1 MAEKIYCTD
10 DRKKDMSKT
19 LNLCQMIGRIT
30 GYLKVHCISDY
41 TENKTWTKKTNWDSY
56 ATTWFDYKKMQQFQ
70 SQLTASDY
78 HKTIEIGS
86 LTL

>member
-19 LNLCQMIGRIT
+19 LNLCQMICRIT

-41 TENKTWTKKTNWDSY
+41 TENKTWTKKPTEIHILQRDLTTKNATILISVDSI
-56 ATTWFDYKKMQQFQ
+56 W
-70 SQLTASDY
+70 LR
-78 HKTIEIGS
+78 
-86 LTL
+86 